1 MTTSRNK
8 LIWQAFSQ
16 TEKGIS
22 IVEIMVGLAVGMLAV
37 TVMLNLFATTAQR
50 NNVTTSTADA
60 QINGQ
65 IALVSIERDARNA
78 GLGLSTM
85 TCDNGITIHNEN
97 YSPTTFNLSG
107 LPIEIT
113 GNGSDQTV
121 TITTSTDSL
130 GAFTTTIN
138 KWNLASAEID
148 VANTVGFEIAYDNSS
163 STNRPLA
170 LIKQSGKC
178 AVIQLTQVQ
187 PSAKKVQHNP
197 GNEAPFNPKQAKT
210 FFEGLGYS
218 DSAGGNVSLFGAI
231 EAYRYQLNGDTLEAV
246 NLTPAG
252 GGVSTTDQL
261 VSGVVALRAQY
272 GIDRNKDGVIDS
284 FIAHNDSSFAT
295 NPLKSDEVL
304 AIRVA
309 LVVRADQ
316 RDGSYTAI
324 DPTWWEGGSNNTYTV
339 PSDQK
344 NFRYR
349 VFESVIP
356 LRNPIWNR

>member
-1 MTTSRNK
+1 MTTSKSTLTWRTLSK
-8 LIWQAFSQ
+8 

-22 IVEIMVGLAVGMLAV
+22 LVEIMIGLAVGMIAV

-50 NNVTTSTADA
+50 NNVTTSTSDA

-85 TCDNGITIHNEN
+85 ACDNGITIYNVN
-97 YSPTTFNLSG
+97 YSPTTFTLSG
-107 LPIEIT
+107 MPIEIT
-113 GNGSDQTV
+113 GNGSDQTI

-148 VANTVGFEIAYDNSS
+148 VANTVGFEIVYDNSS

-197 GNEAPFNPKQAKT
+197 GNQAPFNPQQAKS

-218 DSAGGNVSLFGAI
+218 DSAGGNVSLFGSI
-231 EAYRYQLNGDTLEAV
+231 ETYQYRLTGDTLEAV

-272 GIDRNKDGVIDS
+272 GIDRNNDGVIDS
-284 FIAHNDSSFAT
+284 FIAHNDASFAT

-309 LVVRADQ
+309 LVVRASH
-316 RDGSYTAI
+316 RDGSYTA
-324 DPTWWEGGSNNTYTV
+324 DDVSWWEGGSSNTYTV
-339 PSDQK
+339 PTGQK